1 MSDDLISRQAAI
13 DEIDDWWITV
23 DDNRHPVDVIKV
35 LPSAQPEIVRC
46 GECVYRRRCM
56 LQHFV
61 ESNAVD
67 STKIDWSEWYCADG
81 VRDISKSDDRREKE

>member
-1 MSDDLISRQAAI
+1 MSDLISRQAAI
-13 DEIDDWWITV
+13 DAIDNWWMIV
-23 DDNRHPVDVIKV
+23 DDNRHPVDVIKA

-46 GECVYRRRCM
+46 WECFYRRRCM

-67 STKIDWSEWYCADG
+67 GAKIDWSKWYCADG
-81 VRDISKSDDRREKE
+81 VRDISKSGERQEKE